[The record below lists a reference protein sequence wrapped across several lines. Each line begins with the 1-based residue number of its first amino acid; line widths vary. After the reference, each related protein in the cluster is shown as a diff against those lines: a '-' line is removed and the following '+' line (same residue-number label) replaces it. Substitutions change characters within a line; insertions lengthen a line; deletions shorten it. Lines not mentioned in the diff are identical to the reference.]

1 MFLSS
6 LLPIVPANVI
16 CIPWTISL
24 LLNERITAGVFL
36 FITQQLLFN
45 QVDNY
50 NYSRVPVD
58 SYVSGLAFF
67 FGFAVFGIQGI
78 LFGPLLLCLGSFAYE
93 AIGWLADD
101 FKGDDNDDD
110 DENESK
116 SQGSSNAIRRLRR
129 ASRRFISPLT
139 FPISDDD
146 DDDNDDSSRVLD
158 VGVKGVPGVD
168 DGSHRIRVSKK
179 KSLSLKLP
187 VIEALLEG
195 KEKKSFNLNRYKICT
210 DTGVI
215 VHDISL
221 LKSDERLLVT
231 FSSS

>member
-1 MFLSS
+1 M
-6 LLPIVPANVI
+6 
-16 CIPWTISL
+16 
-24 LLNERITAGVFL
+24 FL

-58 SYVSGLAFF
+58 SYISGLAFF

-101 FKGDDNDDD
+101 FKGEEDDDDNDG
-110 DENESK
+110 EST
-116 SQGSSNAIRRLRR
+116 SQGSSSKAMRRLRR

-139 FPISDDD
+139 FPIEDDD
-146 DDDNDDSSRVLD
+146 DDDSSRILD

-168 DGSHRIRVSKK
+168 DGNHRIRVSKK
-179 KSLSLKLP
+179 KSLSLKHR
-187 VIEALLEG
+187 ILESLS
-195 KEKKSFNLNRYKICT
+195 EKVDKSVDLARFKICT

-215 VHDISL
+215 IHDMSL
-221 LKSDERLLVT
+221 LKPGERLLVT
-231 FSSS
+231 FSSSK

>member
-1 MFLSS
+1 M
-6 LLPIVPANVI
+6 
-16 CIPWTISL
+16 
-24 LLNERITAGVFL
+24 
-36 FITQQLLFN
+36 
-45 QVDNY
+45 
-50 NYSRVPVD
+50 
-58 SYVSGLAFF
+58 
-67 FGFAVFGIQGI
+67 FGIQGI

-101 FKGDDNDDD
+101 FKGDDDDDDDD

-146 DDDNDDSSRVLD
+146 DDDDDSDDDSSRVLD

-179 KSLSLKLP
+179 KSLSLKLR

-195 KEKKSFNLNRYKICT
+195 KEKKSFDLNRYKICT